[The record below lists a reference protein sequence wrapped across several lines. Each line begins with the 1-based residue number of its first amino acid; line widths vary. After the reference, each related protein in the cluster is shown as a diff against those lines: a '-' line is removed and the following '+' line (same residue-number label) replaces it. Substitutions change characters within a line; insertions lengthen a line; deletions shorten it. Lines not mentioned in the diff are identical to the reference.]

1 MKMFYPEFS
10 PAMKWHLEQNQK
22 IYSNFMFNGHG
33 GGQPTSIGGFQKQH
47 DFDSYHGKSF
57 FLHFI

>member
-1 MKMFYPEFS
+1 MFYPEFS

-33 GGQPTSIGGFQKQH
+33 GGQATSIGGFQKQQN
-47 DFDSYHGKSF
+47 FDSYHGEF
-57 FLHFI
+57 FFH

>member
-33 GGQPTSIGGFQKQH
+33 GQPTSIGGFQKQQN
-47 DFDSYHGKSF
+47 FDCYGKFF
-57 FLHFI
+57 FLKFK